1 MMVTR
6 NQLAKFLPDN
16 ESIRIFEEL
25 ISTAET
31 ANASAGVLQK
41 LPAQIT
47 TTALADS
54 GLFIDVTANRVYKFE
69 FFAAY
74 TSTAGTRFTIDGPSG
89 SVYYSSQWALDAS
102 SMTRVNATA
111 YLLPAGVNA
120 SALTGG
126 TVKIE
131 GLLIPN
137 ASGKLKMQF
146 QSASSITLVAGYS
159 RSIVL
164 T

>member
-6 NQLAKFLPDN
+6 NQIAKFLPDN

-25 ISTAET
+25 VTTAET
-31 ANASAGVLQK
+31 ANASAGAVQK

-54 GLFIDVTANRVYKFE
+54 GLFIELTANRVYRFE

-74 TSTAGTRFTIDGPSG
+74 TSIAGTRFTVNGPAG
-89 SVYYSSQWALDAS
+89 PVYYRSEWALTATSSTVAHAS
-102 SMTRVNATA
+102 A
-111 YLLPAGVNA
+111 YLAPAGVNA
-120 SALTGG
+120 SVLTGG
-126 TVKIE
+126 VVRIE
-131 GLLIPN
+131 GIAMPT
-137 ASGKLKMQF
+137 ASGTLKMQF
-146 QSASSITLVAGYS
+146 QSASPITLVAGYS
-159 RSIVL
+159 RAITL

>member
-31 ANASAGVLQK
+31 ANSNAGAVQK
-41 LPAQIT
+41 LPAQVT
-47 TTALADS
+47 TTSLADS
-54 GLFIDVTANRVYKFE
+54 GLFIELTANRVYKFE
-69 FFAAY
+69 FYAAY
-74 TSTAGTRFTIDGPSG
+74 TASAGTRFTLAGPAG
-89 SVYYSSQWALDAS
+89 SVFYRSEWSLTATSSTISHAS
-102 SMTRVNATA
+102 A
-111 YLLPAGVNA
+111 YLQPAGVNA
-120 SALTGG
+120 SALTAG

-131 GLLIPN
+131 GIAMPT
-137 ASGKLKMQF
+137 ASGQIKMQF
-146 QSASSITLVAGYS
+146 ESASPITLVTGYS
-159 RSIVL
+159 RSIAL

>member
-31 ANASAGVLQK
+31 ANSSAGAVQN
-41 LPAQIT
+41 LPAQVT

-74 TSTAGTRFTIDGPSG
+74 TATAGTRFTVDGPSG
-89 SVYYSSQWALDAS
+89 SVYYSSRWSLTATS
-102 SMTRVNATA
+102 ETVTSATA
-111 YLLPAGVNA
+111 YLQPAGVNA

-131 GLLIPN
+131 GLLIPT
-137 ASGKLKMQF
+137 ASGRLKMQF
-146 QSASSITLVAGYS
+146 QSASTITLVAGYS